1 VQSPKPRRKP
11 RPRPPRADP
20 NPLTA
25 APLVEAGLPD
35 YVARQPSGFYRS
47 LNPATK
53 LAVAALEVVAAFTL
67 PGWVGP
73 LLVLAAVTSTAAA
86 ARRLRGLATIALA
99 TTPIVGSILLI
110 NLFLLPGASD
120 PIVRLG
126 PLAPTWSGLWFGLQT
141 AARLVAFSAAIALVY
156 LTTAVDDLLADLG
169 RRGLGRRAIFIVG
182 AAVQMVPATIERAG
196 EIVDAQR
203 SRGMDTEGRIWRRA
217 RGVLPL
223 AAPVVFG
230 ALTEVE
236 ARAMA
241 LEARAF
247 TAPGRQTLLR
257 VPVDRP
263 LHRAIRW
270 SAAAAIVAIVGMRV
284 AGRLG

>member
-1 VQSPKPRRKP
+1 MASASPI
-11 RPRPPRADP
+11 
-20 NPLTA
+20 TA
-25 APLVEAGLPD
+25 ADAGLPD
-35 YVARQPSGFYRS
+35 YVTRQPSGFYRS
-47 LNPATK
+47 ANPGTK
-53 LAVAALEVVAAFTL
+53 LAVAALEVVAAFVL

-73 LLVLAAVTSTAAA
+73 LLVLAVVLATAAM
-86 ARRLRGLATIALA
+86 ARRMRGLAAIALA
-99 TTPIVGSILLI
+99 TSPIVGSILVI

-120 PIVRLG
+120 PIARLG
-126 PLAPTWSGLWFGLQT
+126 PLAPTWSGLSFGLQT
-141 AARLVAFSAAIALVY
+141 VARLLAFSLAIGLVY
-156 LTTAVDDLLADLG
+156 LTTAVDDLLADLA
-169 RRGLGRRAIFIVG
+169 RRGLGRRVIFVVG

-236 ARAMA
+236 ERTMA

-257 VPVDRP
+257 VPADRP
-263 LHRAIRW
+263 KHRVVRW
-270 SAAAAIVAIVGMRV
+270 AAIIALIAMVVLRAT
-284 AGRLG
+284 GRLV

>member
-1 VQSPKPRRKP
+1 MASASPV
-11 RPRPPRADP
+11 
-20 NPLTA
+20 TA
-25 APLVEAGLPD
+25 ADAGLPD

-47 LNPATK
+47 ANPGTK
-53 LAVAALEVVAAFTL
+53 LAVAALEVVAAFVL

-73 LLVLAAVTSTAAA
+73 LLVLAVVLATAAM
-86 ARRLRGLATIALA
+86 ARRMRGLGAIALA
-99 TTPIVGSILLI
+99 TSPIVGSILVI

-120 PIVRLG
+120 PIARLG
-126 PLAPTWSGLWFGLQT
+126 PLAPTWSGLSFGLQT
-141 AARLVAFSAAIALVY
+141 VARLLAFSLAIGLVY
-156 LTTAVDDLLADLG
+156 LTTAVDDLLADLA
-169 RRGLGRRAIFIVG
+169 RRGLGRRVIFVVG

-236 ARAMA
+236 ERTMA

-257 VPVDRP
+257 VPADRP
-263 LHRAIRW
+263 MDRVVRW
-270 SAAAAIVAIVGMRV
+270 AAIIALVAMVVLRV
-284 AGRLG
+284 TGRLV

>member
-1 VQSPKPRRKP
+1 MASASPI
-11 RPRPPRADP
+11 
-20 NPLTA
+20 TA
-25 APLVEAGLPD
+25 ADAGLPD
-35 YVARQPSGFYRS
+35 YVTRQPSGFYRS
-47 LNPATK
+47 ANPGTK
-53 LAVAALEVVAAFTL
+53 LAVAAREVGAAFVL

-73 LLVLAAVTSTAAA
+73 LLVLAVVLATAAM
-86 ARRLRGLATIALA
+86 ARRMRGLAAIALA
-99 TTPIVGSILLI
+99 TSPIVGSILVI

-120 PIVRLG
+120 PIARLG
-126 PLAPTWSGLWFGLQT
+126 PLAPTWSGLSFGLQT
-141 AARLVAFSAAIALVY
+141 VARLLAFSLAIGLVY
-156 LTTAVDDLLADLG
+156 LTTAVDDLLADLA
-169 RRGLGRRAIFIVG
+169 RRGLGRRVIFVVG

-236 ARAMA
+236 ERTMA

-257 VPVDRP
+257 VPADRP
-263 LHRAIRW
+263 KHRVVRW
-270 SAAAAIVAIVGMRV
+270 AAIIALIAMVVLRAT
-284 AGRLG
+284 GRLV

>member
-1 VQSPKPRRKP
+1 MASASPV
-11 RPRPPRADP
+11 
-20 NPLTA
+20 TA
-25 APLVEAGLPD
+25 ADAGLPD
-35 YVARQPSGFYRS
+35 YVTRQPSGFYRS
-47 LNPATK
+47 ANPGTK
-53 LAVAALEVVAAFTL
+53 LAVAALEVVAAFLL

-73 LLVLAAVTSTAAA
+73 LLVLAVVLATAAM
-86 ARRLRGLATIALA
+86 ARRMRGLAAIALA
-99 TTPIVGSILLI
+99 TSPIVGSILVI

-120 PIVRLG
+120 PIARLG
-126 PLAPTWSGLWFGLQT
+126 PLAPTWSGLSFGLQT
-141 AARLVAFSAAIALVY
+141 VARLLAFSLAIGLVY
-156 LTTAVDDLLADLG
+156 LTTAVDDLLADLA
-169 RRGLGRRAIFIVG
+169 RRGLGRRVIFVVG

-236 ARAMA
+236 ERTMA

-257 VPVDRP
+257 VPADRP
-263 LHRAIRW
+263 KHRVVRW
-270 SAAAAIVAIVGMRV
+270 AAIIALIAMVVLRAT
-284 AGRLG
+284 GRLV

>member
-1 VQSPKPRRKP
+1 MASASPI
-11 RPRPPRADP
+11 
-20 NPLTA
+20 TA
-25 APLVEAGLPD
+25 ADAGLPD
-35 YVARQPSGFYRS
+35 YVTRQPSGFYRS
-47 LNPATK
+47 ANPGTK
-53 LAVAALEVVAAFTL
+53 LAVAALEVVAAFVL

-73 LLVLAAVTSTAAA
+73 LLVLAVVLATAAM
-86 ARRLRGLATIALA
+86 ARRMRGLAAIALA
-99 TTPIVGSILLI
+99 TSPIVGSILVI

-120 PIVRLG
+120 PIARLG
-126 PLAPTWSGLWFGLQT
+126 PLAPTWSGLSFGLQT
-141 AARLVAFSAAIALVY
+141 VARLLAFSLAIGLVY
-156 LTTAVDDLLADLG
+156 LTTAVDDLLADLA
-169 RRGLGRRAIFIVG
+169 RRGLGRRVIFVVG

-236 ARAMA
+236 ERTMA

-257 VPVDRP
+257 VPADRP
-263 LHRAIRW
+263 KHRVVRW
-270 SAAAAIVAIVGMRV
+270 AAIIALVAMVVLRV
-284 AGRLG
+284 TGRLV